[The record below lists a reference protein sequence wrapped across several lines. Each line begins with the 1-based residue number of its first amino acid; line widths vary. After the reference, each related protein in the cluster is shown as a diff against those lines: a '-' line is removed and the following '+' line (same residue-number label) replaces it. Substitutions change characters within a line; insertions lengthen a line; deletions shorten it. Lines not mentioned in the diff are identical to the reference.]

1 MRTVLDLFCG
11 AVGGWSAGVERAGWR
26 TVAACEIDPW
36 RRAVFG
42 AQHPGVVLYADVR
55 DVTATRL
62 RADLG
67 YLPDVVVGSPPCQD
81 ISAANSRGTG
91 IGGARSGLFWE
102 WLRVIDEVRPDWACA
117 ENSPRFRALGYD
129 DIAAGLEA
137 IGYACWPLVVG
148 ADDAGANHRR
158 KRVWVVARNAN
169 AGSGAARI
177 GPSEAPRRRSH
188 ETRRMEPHADPI
200 GIRDD
205 VDAHGR
211 LSGGA
216 RRHADGCVVMGAG
229 ADGRSSADA
238 DGDGWRQ
245 RGWRRLGGSL
255 SASPNAAAHTDGDR
269 KPRRTS
275 DGEMAE
281 RHHAPSSDLD
291 CPGHPQRPRIPGDD
305 GEELPPALRDIGRA
319 WPDWNNGLA
328 GLTSACAAAG
338 SGPLDDGRLAGLPA
352 GLRNRAIAALGDAVV
367 PAITEAVARAIDR
380 VDAELDAQAAA

>member
-1 MRTVLDLFCG
+1 MRAVLDLFCG

-42 AQHPGVVLYADVR
+42 TQHPGVVLYADVR
-55 DVTATRL
+55 DVTAARL

-81 ISAANSRGTG
+81 ISAANSRGVG

-158 KRVWVVARNAN
+158 KRVWVVAA
-169 AGSGAARI
+169 
-177 GPSEAPRRRSH
+177 
-188 ETRRMEPHADPI
+188 
-200 GIRDD
+200 
-205 VDAHGR
+205 DAHGR

-216 RRHADGCVVMGAG
+216 RRHSDGCIVMGAG

-238 DGDGWRQ
+238 DC
-245 RGWRRLGGSL
+245 
-255 SASPNAAAHTDGDR
+255 
-269 KPRRTS
+269 PR
-275 DGEMAE
+275 
-281 RHHAPSSDLD
+281 
-291 CPGHPQRPRIPGDD
+291 HPQRPRIPGDD

-319 WPDWNNGLA
+319 WPHWSGGLA
-328 GLTSACAAAG
+328 GLAAACAAAG
-338 SGPLDDGRLAGLPA
+338 AGPLDDGRLAGLPA

-380 VDAELDAQAAA
+380 VDAELVAAQAAA